1 MRRPNAP
8 IAGARNRLRP
18 RRWLEDSCSS
28 PAPLADECRPL
39 SESRTSLEFWKGST
53 NDGPLAT
60 LVCGDLGDGDVTMRT
75 ARSVCSRLGRRSDIS
90 RTTTSASVA
99 AASGVAAP
107 MATCMRLRD
116 SRPPLQMNVTYTLQ
130 SQGAHYAVPVYSY
143 TAVVRDCTF
152 LRKQEATHTA
162 ARWSARAIITHR
174 SSGTHRTSLFSSH
187 LCCPLLATAGSERL
201 QPRDRA
207 NVVLVGTR

>member
-53 NDGPLAT
+53 NDGPLAA

-99 AASGVAAP
+99 AESGVAAP

-143 TAVVRDCTF
+143 TAVVRDCIPSYGSKTQHTP
-152 LRKQEATHTA
+152 LRAGPHAQYTHT
-162 ARWSARAIITHR
+162 
-174 SSGTHRTSLFSSH
+174 
-187 LCCPLLATAGSERL
+187 
-201 QPRDRA
+201 
-207 NVVLVGTR
+207 